1 MRKVFISLVLVSIVS
16 FAFAQDQYIN
26 RDIKPNMSL
35 ENPKAYTLGFF
46 NGLSFPQG
54 DLNDFLKDG
63 FNSGILLH
71 KNFSKKISI
80 GLSANHSRYNHR
92 QALGLEQNSHR
103 HELSTTSFDIGPQ
116 YNLKLGRF
124 AIEFYGRS
132 GLSIVNSPQTS
143 MMYPETDIT
152 ITTLEAYKST
162 ALTTRLG
169 ANMTANIF
177 QGLNFYF
184 SSEYLTS
191 LNKDMNY
198 QIRDISQAIREDG
211 TIDTYAANQ
220 LPYKNES
227 LSLSMLNVNIGVR
240 IFIGGQTN
248 KRKNKSLYQDDD
260 RFASNL
266 VYEELTLSDSDVRT
280 GTKDNSSNQNDQ
292 AAIDVSET
300 NKDVNEVY
308 LVNYNFDQYDRFD
321 RGDSNI
327 DFQNDESRAHDY
339 YSSRPV
345 TTSIMAPDHED
356 KESRIDPQSRPD
368 DEATLV
374 DIPKEKLK
382 LKTKAQLAKER
393 RKKKRIE
400 RRLKRSKAKL

>member
-1 MRKVFISLVLVSIVS
+1 MIKVFIILVLVSIIS
-16 FAFAQDQYIN
+16 FAFGQDQFIN

-35 ENPKAYTLGFF
+35 EKPKAYTLDFF
-46 NGLSFPQG
+46 NGMSFPQG

-80 GLSANHSRYNHR
+80 GLSANYSKFNHR
-92 QALGLEQNSHR
+92 QALGLEQNSKR
-103 HELSTTSFDIGPQ
+103 HELSTTSFEIGPQ
-116 YNLKLGRF
+116 YNLKFGRF
-124 AIEFYGRS
+124 TLEFYGRS

-169 ANMTANIF
+169 ANMTTNIF
-177 QGLNFYF
+177 QGINFYF

-198 QIRDISQAIREDG
+198 QIRDVSEAIREDG
-211 TIDTYAANQ
+211 TLDSDAANQ
-220 LPYKNES
+220 LPYRNES

-240 IFIGGQTN
+240 IFIGGNSN
-248 KRKNKSLYQDDD
+248 KRKHKPFYLDDD
-260 RFASNL
+260 MLGANLMYKERSFSNNNEGTRTNNSST
-266 VYEELTLSDSDVRT
+266 VSSDSD
-280 GTKDNSSNQNDQ
+280 G
-292 AAIDVSET
+292 DVGRLYSIG
-300 NKDVNEVY
+300 Y
-308 LVNYNFDQYDRFD
+308 SLDQYDRFGRVAPSD
-321 RGDSNI
+321 TS
-327 DFQNDESRAHDY
+327 QNDGTGAQDY
-339 YSSRPV
+339 YSNRPV
-345 TTSIMAPDHED
+345 NTSIIAPDYDE
-356 KESRIDPQSRPD
+356 KESRLDSQSAPV
-368 DEATLV
+368 DEVALV

-393 RKKKRIE
+393 RQKKRIE
-400 RRLKRSKAKL
+400 RRLKRLKAKL

>member
-16 FAFAQDQYIN
+16 FAFAQNQYIN

-35 ENPKAYTLGFF
+35 DNPKAYTLGFF

-92 QALGLEQNSHR
+92 EALGLEQNSHR

-152 ITTLEAYKST
+152 ITTLEAYKNT

-198 QIRDISQAIREDG
+198 QIRDISAAIREDG
-211 TIDTYAANQ
+211 TLDSDAANQ
-220 LPYKNES
+220 LPYRNES

-240 IFIGGQTN
+240 IFIGGNTH
-248 KRKNKSLYQDDD
+248 KRKHKPLYRDDNILG
-260 RFASNL
+260 SNL
-266 VYEELTLSDSDVRT
+266 VYEELTFSDSDVRT
-280 GTKDNSSNQNDQ
+280 GTEDNSSNQNSQ
-292 AAIDVSET
+292 ATVDTSES
-300 NKDVNEVY
+300 NDNRF
-308 LVNYNFDQYDRFD
+308 VNYDFDQYGRFD
-321 RGDSNI
+321 MGGRNVDS
-327 DFQNDESRAHDY
+327 QNNESRELDY
-339 YSSRPV
+339 YSNRPV
-345 TTSIMAPDHED
+345 NTSIIAPDHEE
-356 KESRIDPQSRPD
+356 KESRLDSRSKPV
-368 DEATLV
+368 DEAALV

-393 RKKKRIE
+393 RIKKRNE

>member
-16 FAFAQDQYIN
+16 FAFAQNQYIN

-35 ENPKAYTLGFF
+35 DNPKAYTLGFF

-92 QALGLEQNSHR
+92 EALGLEQNSHR

-143 MMYPETDIT
+143 MMYPETDIA
-152 ITTLEAYKST
+152 ITTLEAYKNT

-198 QIRDISQAIREDG
+198 QIRDISAAIREDG
-211 TIDTYAANQ
+211 TLDSDAASQ
-220 LPYKNES
+220 LPYRNES

-240 IFIGGQTN
+240 IFIGGNTH
-248 KRKNKSLYQDDD
+248 KRKLKPLYRDDNILG
-260 RFASNL
+260 SNL
-266 VYEELTLSDSDVRT
+266 VYEELTFSDSDVRT
-280 GTKDNSSNQNDQ
+280 GTEDNSSNQNSQ
-292 AAIDVSET
+292 ATVDTSES
-300 NKDVNEVY
+300 NDNRF
-308 LVNYNFDQYDRFD
+308 VNYDFDQYDRFD
-321 RGDSNI
+321 MGGRNVDS
-327 DFQNDESRAHDY
+327 QNNESRELDY
-339 YSSRPV
+339 YSNRPV
-345 TTSIMAPDHED
+345 NTSIIAPDHKE
-356 KESRIDPQSRPD
+356 KESRLDSRSKPV
-368 DEATLV
+368 DEAALV

-393 RKKKRIE
+393 RIKKRNE

>member
-35 ENPKAYTLGFF
+35 ENPKAYTLDFF
-46 NGLSFPQG
+46 NGMSFPQG
-54 DLNDFLKDG
+54 DLNNFLKDG

-71 KNFSKKISI
+71 KKFSKKISI
-80 GLSANHSRYNHR
+80 GLGANYSQFNHR
-92 QALGLEQNSHR
+92 QALGLEQNSKR
-103 HELSTTSFDIGPQ
+103 HELSSTSFEIGPQ
-116 YNLKLGRF
+116 YNLKFGRF

-152 ITTLEAYKST
+152 ITTLEAYKNT

-169 ANMTANIF
+169 ANMTTNIF

-198 QIRDISQAIREDG
+198 QIRDVSEAIREDG
-211 TIDTYAANQ
+211 TIDSDVANQ
-220 LPYKNES
+220 LPYRNKS

-240 IFIGGQTN
+240 IIIGGNTN
-248 KRKNKSLYQDDD
+248 KRKQKTLYQDDD
-260 RFASNL
+260 MLGTNL
-266 VYEELTLSDSDVRT
+266 IYEELTFSNNDVGTRTNKASTVLSDTDGGVGGLYSIAY
-280 GTKDNSSNQNDQ
+280 S
-292 AAIDVSET
+292 
-300 NKDVNEVY
+300 
-308 LVNYNFDQYDRFD
+308 LDQYDRLGTVTPSD
-321 RGDSNI
+321 TS
-327 DFQNDESRAHDY
+327 QNDETGAQDY
-339 YSSRPV
+339 YSNRPV
-345 TTSIMAPDHED
+345 NTSIIAPDHEE
-356 KESRIDPQSRPD
+356 KESRLDFQSAPV

-382 LKTKAQLAKER
+382 LKSKAQLAKER
-393 RKKKRIE
+393 RKKKRHE
-400 RRLKRSKAKL
+400 RRLKRLKASQ